1 MVASYAIASVASDE
15 KRFIALL
22 NPQLVSVICLEID
35 ETIIKF
41 MCVLWLKKTIFG
53 VMFSLKGNFKW
64 DLKRY
69 WFLRRCPSHTVWAC
83 QNHRKNTVPRCCA
96 SFFGCINKNQL
107 NLTSKSD
114 EPKTFFVGQKKNS
127 HSWWFQP
134 ILTICSS
141 NWSMKPQE
149 SGWKFKKY
157 LSCHHLEKLWVLVFD
172 FQL

>member
-1 MVASYAIASVASDE
+1 MLHPVPKKTHTCFASNLMRKFININFFSRVLVDWLMVASYAIASVASNE

-41 MCVLWLKKTIFG
+41 MCVIWLKKTIFG

-83 QNHRKNTVPRCCA
+83 QNHRKNRVPRCCA

-114 EPKTFFVGQKKNS
+114 EPKKKNCGQKKL
-127 HSWWFQP
+127 P
-134 ILTICSS
+134 
-141 NWSMKPQE
+141 
-149 SGWKFKKY
+149 
-157 LSCHHLEKLWVLVFD
+157 
-172 FQL
+172 